1 MKHLQ
6 PSSVQRTGG
15 LTPMMQ
21 QYHLLRRDLPPDT
34 FLLFRLGDFYEMFFE
49 DAIQAAPILNVS
61 LTKRGETPM
70 CGVPHHALRG
80 YLRKFFKAG
89 KRVALCEQV
98 GEVQTGK
105 LVKREITRIL
115 SPGTLEDVG
124 LEEGENNFTATII
137 PIKPTARKADATE
150 QRRPREGGEL
160 LSTDREAIAYGLS
173 YADVSTG
180 EFFVT
185 SLASEEELL
194 NELATVAPAELLA
207 PRRCE
212 EMLKN
217 IKTRWSRL
225 EFLED
230 YLFDEMGSLE
240 MLRSH
245 FKVQSLD
252 GFGCN
257 DLQGGLIA
265 AGALVHYLTRHLRR
279 DVSHLVSL
287 HPYRHHDYLLID
299 TATQSHLELVSS
311 RAGSEMTLFSA
322 LQRTKTPMGARLLRD
337 WILHPLCET
346 AGIAARQEVI
356 ALFLDQ
362 PLFLKELRES
372 FAGIRDL
379 ERSLS
384 RLSQNSGNARDLGV
398 LGSSLQA
405 VPALRQLLEKI
416 KIASRLEAPLLTRL
430 IAGLHDLKE
439 LRMTLEQAIVE
450 EPPVVTKEGGMI
462 RSGFDS
468 MLDELRAAG
477 TEGKEWIAN
486 LQEKEI
492 QRTGIKSL
500 KVRFNAVFGYFIEVT
515 KANLSQVP
523 SDYHR
528 KQTTAN
534 GERFITPE
542 LKEME
547 GKILGAQERSCALE
561 YEIFQRLRTL
571 VLAELLRIQET
582 AKVAGTLDLLGSL
595 AETARLFDYCR
606 PQLEEGGGFF
616 VKDGRHPVLDQMTRE
631 KSFVSNDTNLDV
643 ATRRM
648 AIITGPNMA
657 GKSTYL
663 KQVALLTIM
672 AQMGSYVPA
681 KEIRLGLVDR
691 LFTRVGA
698 SDDLSRGQSTFMV
711 EMNETANILH
721 NATQRSLV
729 LLDEIGR
736 GTATFDGLSLAWSV
750 AEYLH
755 DVTQARTMFATHYHE
770 LPDLARTRSGVI
782 NLNVAVRE
790 CQDEIIFLHKIV
802 EGAADRSYGI
812 QVARLAGIPPIVVE
826 RAKEILA
833 NLEKA
838 ELNAEGRP
846 QLALREIPFRPRR
859 PRPRQ
864 QQEGPM
870 LFDESSF

>member
-1 MKHLQ
+1 MGVK
-6 PSSVQRTGG
+6 PVACFMSET
-15 LTPMMQ
+15 LTPMMK

-34 FLLFRLGDFYEMFFE
+34 FLLFRLGDFYEMFLE
-49 DAIQAAPILNVS
+49 DAVAAAPILNVA

-70 CGVPHHALRG
+70 CGVPYHAARG
-80 YLRKFFKAG
+80 YLEKLLRAG

-98 GEVQTGK
+98 GEVQAGK

-124 LEEGENNFTATII
+124 LEEGEHNFTAVIF
-137 PIKPTARKADATE
+137 PMKSLDCV
-150 QRRPREGGEL
+150 
-160 LSTDREAIAYGLS
+160 AIAYGLA

-185 SLASEEELL
+185 TLPHEEGLL
-194 NELATVAPAELLA
+194 NELAAIFPAEILA
-207 PRRCE
+207 PRRWE
-212 EMLKN
+212 DSLKN
-217 IKTRWSRL
+217 IKGRWPRL
-225 EFLED
+225 EFLDD
-230 YLFDEMGSLE
+230 YLFDELGSAE

-257 DLQGGLIA
+257 DLQSGIVA

-279 DVSHLVSL
+279 DVAHLVSL
-287 HPYRHHDYLLID
+287 KPYRHHNYLLID

-311 RAGSEMTLFSA
+311 RAGQAMTLFSA
-322 LQRTKTPMGARLLRD
+322 LHRAKTPMGSRLLRD
-337 WILHPLCET
+337 WILHPLCDRAAIE
-346 AGIAARQEVI
+346 ARQEVI

-362 PLFLKELRES
+362 PLFLKELRET
-372 FAGIRDL
+372 FAGIRDI
-379 ERSLS
+379 ERSVS
-384 RLSQNSGNARDLGV
+384 RLSQNSGSARDLAA
-398 LGSSLQA
+398 LGSSLGA
-405 VPALRQLLEKI
+405 VPKLRELLEKM
-416 KIASRLEAPLLTRL
+416 KSASRCDAPLLTSL
-430 IAGLHDLKE
+430 TLGLHDLKE
-439 LRMTLEQAIVE
+439 LRTTLERAIVE
-450 EPPVVTKEGGMI
+450 EPPAVTKEGGMI
-462 RSGFDS
+462 RAGFDP
-468 MLDELRAAG
+468 MLDELRAAS
-477 TEGKEWIAN
+477 TEGKEWIAS

-515 KANLSQVP
+515 TANLGQVP
-523 SDYHR
+523 ADYHR

-561 YEIFQRLRTL
+561 LQLFQRLRAA
-571 VLAELLRIQET
+571 VLEELSLIQEA
-582 AKVAGTLDLLGSL
+582 AKASGTLDLLASL
-595 AETARLFDYCR
+595 AETARLFGYSR
-606 PQLEEGGGFF
+606 PQFEEGGRFF
-616 VKDGRHPVLDQMTRE
+616 VKEGRHPVLDQMTRE
-631 KSFVSNDTNLDV
+631 KSFVPNDTNLD
-643 ATRRM
+643 AASHRM

-681 KEIRLGLVDR
+681 EQMKLGLVDR

-721 NATQRSLV
+721 NATERSLV

-736 GTATFDGLSLAWSV
+736 GTATFDGLSLAWSI

-770 LPDLARTRSGVI
+770 LPDLARTRSGVM

-790 CQDEIIFLHKIV
+790 YQDEIIFLHKIV

-812 QVARLAGIPPIVVE
+812 QVARLAGVPPMVIE
-826 RAKEILA
+826 RAKEILT
-833 NLEKA
+833 NLEKS
-838 ELNAEGRP
+838 ELNADGRP
-846 QLALREIPFRPRR
+846 QLALHEIPFRPRR
-859 PRPRQ
+859 PRARQ
-864 QQEGPM
+864 QDQGPT
-870 LFDESSF
+870 LFDGIE